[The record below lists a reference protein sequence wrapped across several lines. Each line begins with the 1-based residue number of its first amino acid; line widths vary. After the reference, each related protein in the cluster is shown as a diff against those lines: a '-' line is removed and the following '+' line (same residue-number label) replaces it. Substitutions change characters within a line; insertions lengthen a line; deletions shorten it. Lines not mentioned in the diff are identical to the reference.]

1 MANTIPVRITSRK
14 RATSY
19 SIRRGRHNR
28 QLVSIPTHTK
38 STFSFPIFVLSNV
51 RSMTNKLD
59 EIQGVISI
67 NTFDVL
73 VLTESWLTS
82 KVSDDLIA
90 MPGYVHVRKDRPDAQ
105 RGGGICTYVNVLLT
119 FSIYKT
125 LMIHVLKPNGFCSN
139 PIASLEELTRSLWLR
154 FIILLAMTIIL

>member
-14 RATSY
+14 RTTSY
-19 SIRRGRHNR
+19 SIRRGGRNR

-38 STFSFPIFVLSNV
+38 STFSFPKFVLSNV

-67 NTFDVL
+67 NTCDVL

-105 RGGGICTYVNVLLT
+105 RGGGILT
-119 FSIYKT
+119 FY
-125 LMIHVLKPNGFCSN
+125 
-139 PIASLEELTRSLWLR
+139 
-154 FIILLAMTIIL
+154 